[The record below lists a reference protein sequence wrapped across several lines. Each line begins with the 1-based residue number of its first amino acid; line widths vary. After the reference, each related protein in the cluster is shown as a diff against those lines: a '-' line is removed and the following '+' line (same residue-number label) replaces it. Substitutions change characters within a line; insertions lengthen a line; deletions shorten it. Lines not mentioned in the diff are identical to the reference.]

1 MLDTF
6 DAVKSVLGG
15 GGSPQIKGIYGV
27 DTQKYDWVESYL
39 RDIKIRE
46 EIKRLQGEKSQIEAS
61 PIHKEELRKSFEE
74 TLAQARE
81 AWAGQIREIIVN
93 KQRRFLG
100 ASDFVTILTAKLKQP
115 PILSSKEIDSFFSP
129 LPDGVR
135 QSEIEKSVQG
145 VEDQIKQLRDKIE
158 KELSPQWRW
167 VHFDS
172 GQPMHYPGGC
182 RWTTFV
188 QDWRKVVS
196 RFQGN
201 VNIEGFLCESEEEK
215 VAFFALGLD
224 KVRKVT
230 PLREPRVHPPIYDVH
245 VAYNESVHI
254 SPLKD

>member
-81 AWAGQIREIIVN
+81 AWAGEIREIIVN

-129 LPDGVR
+129 
-135 QSEIEKSVQG
+135 
-145 VEDQIKQLRDKIE
+145 
-158 KELSPQWRW
+158 
-167 VHFDS
+167 
-172 GQPMHYPGGC
+172 
-182 RWTTFV
+182 
-188 QDWRKVVS
+188 
-196 RFQGN
+196 
-201 VNIEGFLCESEEEK
+201 
-215 VAFFALGLD
+215 
-224 KVRKVT
+224 
-230 PLREPRVHPPIYDVH
+230 
-245 VAYNESVHI
+245 
-254 SPLKD
+254 